1 MPDREGVARILA
13 KHSFLRALEVPAGSY
28 PGQSAAI
35 ASVGSWSFIM
45 TRPTL
50 PDDVGYRLAK
60 ALHRGEARLGAKLAQ
75 ARETT
80 AANTAAAAR
89 ADLLHAGVERYLR
102 EIGASR

>member
-1 MPDREGVARILA
+1 VPDAGGIERILA
-13 KHSFLRALEVPAGSY
+13 RHAFLRPLEIPAGSY
-28 PGQSAAI
+28 PGQTTAI

-50 PDDVGYRLAK
+50 PDDSAYRLAR
-60 ALHRGEARLGAKLAQ
+60 ALHRSEARLGGRLAQ

-89 ADLLHAGVERYLR
+89 TDQLHAGVARYLR
-102 EIGASR
+102 EIGALR